1 MFVQSSQI
9 HKTHPLKSFSIKV
22 DAKFIEQIENK
33 IKQYVS
39 YYNQTI
45 DLLLKSMLLHQKV
58 DLSKLESINKLF
70 EENKNY
76 FNLKLI
82 QTKKGKKYTFGEF
95 FSKDVS
101 AANLWF
107 KEIFRNN
114 REEDNIWIIFQF
126 FLGKQVLKNLSDIN
140 GEKLYNLLKEFK
152 EKEKNEFIVSSLYGG
167 IELANVANYLGFD
180 SAWVNYSVYHLKNK
194 STYLNLEDV
203 IFNLKWNVLKADS
216 VILVDDNTYTGKTLS
231 KLDSLFQN
239 HHIPVKIKAVPRIGL
254 VEEELTEFRKYKRIW
269 NKLKSQVKNGDKVS
283 VLLLLN
289 RINKTLI
296 NREVPVSALKK
307 QIALNADYLLPRKK
321 YKSREINLLVARKVK
336 HFRRK
341 FNKEMRSL

>member
-1 MFVQSSQI
+1 LFVQSSQI

-114 REEDNIWIIFQF
+114 REEDNI
-126 FLGKQVLKNLSDIN
+126 
-140 GEKLYNLLKEFK
+140 
-152 EKEKNEFIVSSLYGG
+152 
-167 IELANVANYLGFD
+167 
-180 SAWVNYSVYHLKNK
+180 
-194 STYLNLEDV
+194 
-203 IFNLKWNVLKADS
+203 
-216 VILVDDNTYTGKTLS
+216 
-231 KLDSLFQN
+231 
-239 HHIPVKIKAVPRIGL
+239 
-254 VEEELTEFRKYKRIW
+254 
-269 NKLKSQVKNGDKVS
+269 
-283 VLLLLN
+283 
-289 RINKTLI
+289 
-296 NREVPVSALKK
+296 
-307 QIALNADYLLPRKK
+307 
-321 YKSREINLLVARKVK
+321 
-336 HFRRK
+336 
-341 FNKEMRSL
+341 